1 MNWSVRPFVRI
12 FIFLVAGILL
22 AYHLPF
28 IAEAGVFYVS
38 VMVALL
44 AATGFVV
51 YKMNFSW
58 SRKWMPGAILG
69 LAITITGIYLT
80 GKEQSRKPEIS
91 VNSVEVYMGRVLEEP
106 VETALTFRTIIKIS
120 KIVSHDT
127 LTIEPVKS
135 IAYFRKD
142 SLSMHISHGDWIV
155 FKGKLNKPEGPKNPG
170 EFDYAQFLARN
181 NVHYVVF
188 VSGDN
193 WSLLGTSANT
203 LMSLAIKAR
212 KYLLNVLRENG
223 MTADNYAVAAAILLG
238 YDQLLE
244 PELEQNYVTA
254 GAMHILC
261 VSGLHVGIIYLV
273 LNFLLGFLRRNTFH
287 KIVKV
292 IFLLSIIWFYAM
304 ITGFSPSV
312 QRASIMISLFIIATL
327 SSKQKDVYNTLA
339 ASAVIL
345 LFTNPF
351 LIFNVGFQLSYTAV
365 LGILLFYNPIAGLF
379 YIKNPLVRKVWEI
392 VAVST
397 AAQLGTFPLAA
408 HYFHFF
414 PTYFWLTN
422 IFIFPLSFAIV
433 GSGML
438 LMALSWLPLVPNLV
452 TMLLSGFVFLLNL
465 IVSSVDYLPYN
476 GIHDLYFPWI
486 KVVLV
491 YGLILLLIPLVFK
504 RQLRMLFPTLLVLLL
519 VISFQTAHK
528 YRILN
533 QDKMAVYHVNQHSAI
548 DFINQDKHV
557 LLADS
562 VLLTENYKLEYHL
575 KNCRISWG
583 LDKNCASIE
592 NGYMNNEVN
601 IFYDGQFGA
610 FGEHT
615 FMRISDKIPYEST
628 QSLSVDFIIISGKRK
643 LDIKALEGA
652 VSFEYLVI
660 DSSVPYWK
668 QKKVKEQ
675 AVEMNYKCFN
685 VSEEGAFV
693 LENL

>member
-1 MNWSVRPFVRI
+1 MNWSGRPFVRI
-12 FIFLVAGILL
+12 FIFFVPGILL
-22 AYHLPF
+22 AYHVSA
-28 IAEAGVFYVS
+28 IAKVDIFYVFAL
-38 VMVALL
+38 VALL
-44 AATGFVV
+44 AAVGFAV
-51 YKMNFSW
+51 YKINFSW
-58 SRKWMPGAILG
+58 RSKWMPGAILG
-69 LAITITGIYLT
+69 LAIFVTGIYLT
-80 GKEQSRKPEIS
+80 GKQQSEKP
-91 VNSVEVYMGRVLEEP
+91 VMPDNSVETYLGRVLEEP
-106 VETALTFRTIIKIS
+106 VETARTIRTIIRINEL
-120 KIVSHDT
+120 VSNDT
-127 LTIEPVKS
+127 LTIKPVKT

-142 SLSMHISHGDWIV
+142 SLSKHLTYGDWIV
-155 FKGKLNKPEGPKNPG
+155 FKGRLGKPEGPKNPG
-170 EFDYAQFLARN
+170 AFDYAKFLARN

-223 MTADNYAVAAAILLG
+223 MAGDNYAVAAAILLG

-273 LNFLLGFLRRNTFH
+273 LNFLLGFLRRNIIQ
-287 KIVKV
+287 KVVKV
-292 IFLLSIIWFYAM
+292 ILLLSIIWFYAM

-312 QRASIMISLFIIATL
+312 QRASLMISLFIIATL

-345 LFTNPF
+345 LFINPF

-379 YIKNPLVRKVWEI
+379 YIKNKAVRKVWEI

-433 GSGML
+433 GSGIL
-438 LMALSWLPLVPNLV
+438 LMAFSWLPLVSKLV
-452 TMLLSGFVFLLNL
+452 AGLLSGFVFLLNL
-465 IVSSVDYLPYN
+465 IVSSVDYLPHN
-476 GIHDLYFPWI
+476 GIHDLYFPWV
-486 KVVLV
+486 KVLLV

-504 RQLRMLFPTLLVLLL
+504 RQLKLLFPALLVFLL
-519 VISFQTAHK
+519 VILFQTAHK

-533 QDKMAVYHVNQHSAI
+533 QKRVAVYHVNQHSAI
-548 DFINQDKHV
+548 DFIHQDKHV

-562 VLLTENYKLEYHL
+562 VLLAEDSKLEYHL
-575 KNCRISWG
+575 ANCRISWG
-583 LDKNCASIE
+583 LDKNNESIE
-592 NGYMNNEVN
+592 SGYMNNEMN
-601 IFYDGQFGA
+601 IFYDGRFGA
-610 FGEHT
+610 FGDRT
-615 FMRISDKIPYEST
+615 FMRISDKIPYSSA
-628 QSLSVDFIIISGKRK
+628 QPLSVDFIIISGKK
-643 LDIKALEGA
+643 KVDIKALEGA
-652 VSFEYLVI
+652 VAFEYLVI

-668 QKKVKEQ
+668 QRKLEEQ
-675 AVEMNYKCFN
+675 AKELGLKYFN
-685 VSEEGAFV
+685 VNKQGAFIID
-693 LENL
+693 L